1 MYNILNFTIMFFQ
14 EINQMITAG
23 TDLSINIRRV
33 NDNLTVAVVPRR
45 SGVKAGERIVPLIL
59 NGTPEELDTGFLQAV
74 GAPVQKAQGI
84 LTNLESFEKQA
95 EQAVSQSKT
104 SKPTVEK
111 ESKEAREKREKME
124 KLLKK
129 AEDATAGKHY
139 SEALTWLRQAKVLAQ
154 PDKQADIDN
163 KMAEVQKKAS
173 EGSLFDMVQPP
184 VTAPQPSLQQSAPQL
199 MAAPTPQYRS
209 GEQVPM
215 FMPEQPA
222 PAPQPVAQPQVQPV
236 QYRQP
241 APQPVPQQ
249 AAPQPQDIQFH
260 QPVQVPQPQLADN
273 RWIQQPAPSQ
283 YATVQEAAM
292 YNFDKD
298 YEDDRE
304 LLRED
309 PYAEY
314 PDFPKECR
322 MTDMAQMDMVY
333 C

>member
-1 MYNILNFTIMFFQ
+1 MFFQ
-14 EINQMITAG
+14 AINQMITTG

-59 NGTPEELDTGFLQAV
+59 NGTPEELDAGFLQAV

-154 PDKQADIDN
+154 PDKQTDIDK

-236 QYRQP
+236 QYRQ
-241 APQPVPQQ
+241 
-249 AAPQPQDIQFH
+249 
-260 QPVQVPQPQLADN
+260 
-273 RWIQQPAPSQ
+273 
-283 YATVQEAAM
+283 
-292 YNFDKD
+292 
-298 YEDDRE
+298 
-304 LLRED
+304 
-309 PYAEY
+309 
-314 PDFPKECR
+314 
-322 MTDMAQMDMVY
+322 
-333 C
+333 